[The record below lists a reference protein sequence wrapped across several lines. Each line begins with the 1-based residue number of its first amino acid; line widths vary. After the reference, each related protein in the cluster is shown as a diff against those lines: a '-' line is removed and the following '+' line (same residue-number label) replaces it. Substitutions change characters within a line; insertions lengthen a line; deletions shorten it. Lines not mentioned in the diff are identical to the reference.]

1 MGVFFMISGIKLRD
15 LIHRQVVIIKS
26 GAPCT
31 FKVSHSNASDSLF
44 SRFGAMRDLNTI
56 TC

>member
-15 LIHRQVVIIKS
+15 LIHRQVVIIES

-31 FKVSHSNASDSLF
+31 FKGSQSNASDFLF
-44 SRFGAMRDLNTI
+44 SHFKAMRDLE
-56 TC
+56 